1 MSYSNRKKETAMMKE
16 LRRREAADHAPRM
29 SIVYRAVDQLKLDP
43 ANARRH
49 SKKQIRQIAESIKTF
64 GFNVPILIDH
74 DGKVVAGHGRLL
86 ACRLLGMTEGADTVP
101 RSPDGGPGARLHD
114 RRQSAHGDCH
124 LGRSAARSTAQGALA
139 QRT

>member
-1 MSYSNRKKETAMMKE
+1 MMKE

-49 SKKQIRQIAESIKTF
+49 CKKQIRQIAESIKTF

-74 DGKVVAGHGRLL
+74 DGKVVAGLGRLL
-86 ACRLLGMTEGADTVP
+86 ACRLLGMTEMPTACLDHLTADQARAIEWLAEPEKERQP
-101 RSPDGGPGARLHD
+101 RRPILCLIAHRISSDSDAPDD
-114 RRQSAHGDCH
+114 
-124 LGRSAARSTAQGALA
+124 AAT
-139 QRT
+139 

>member
-86 ACRLLGMTEGADTVP
+86 ACRLRGMTDAPTLCLDHLTAAQARAFMIADN
-101 RSPDGGPGARLHD
+101 RLTEI
-114 RRQSAHGDCH
+114 ATW
-124 LGRSAARSTAQGALA
+124 RSAARSTAQGALA